1 MDCQNST
8 LMTLTW
14 LFLILILSS
23 HHLCS
28 LPILHSACSSFP
40 CCPNNL
46 IKHRN
51 MQICVHTHPL
61 PEDISPT
68 WQVWADVFT
77 VSLGAV
83 VPCGALWPKG
93 VFSWTKTLILGKTE
107 GRRTRGQ
114 QRTRWLDGIT
124 DSVDMNLSKL
134 QEMVKDREAWC
145 AAVHGIAESDTTEQW
160 RHALQSFL
168 CDSCLRQPQIYVVI
182 DVYVKLWLTW
192 NCSSDDVSLPSS
204 YPSGH
209 VCQPCPFP
217 MVTALCKQPPPS
229 LSHLLRSA
237 PLSAKKSNPVIHV
250 YHRGEL

>member
-1 MDCQNST
+1 MNSVWHEASKKAPWKRWYWKKVWNNWIT
-8 LMTLTW
+8 CID
-14 LFLILILSS
+14 LI
-23 HHLCS
+23 
-28 LPILHSACSSFP
+28 
-40 CCPNNL
+40 
-46 IKHRN
+46 R
-51 MQICVHTHPL
+51 
-61 PEDISPT
+61 
-68 WQVWADVFT
+68 
-77 VSLGAV
+77 
-83 VPCGALWPKG
+83 
-93 VFSWTKTLILGKTE
+93 
-107 GRRTRGQ
+107 GR